1 MEAQANLL
9 RVLQEN
15 EIRRVGSNKT
25 IKVNV
30 RVLIATHKDLKQMVA
45 DKLFREDLYYRL
57 NVFELNLPPLRERA
71 ADTQQLADVI
81 LTKMCRRIH
90 RKAIRF
96 SEEAYQQ
103 LNHYHWPG
111 NVRELENVIERAV
124 ILCADKII
132 HTSDLGF
139 KKPLTIDCAI
149 KGKPDPVEHPL
160 SLDDYFIDV
169 VKRFQPQ
176 FNETELSKMLGI
188 SRKNLWE
195 RRLRLN
201 IPARE

>member
-1 MEAQANLL
+1 M
-9 RVLQEN
+9 
-15 EIRRVGSNKT
+15 
-25 IKVNV
+25 
-30 RVLIATHKDLKQMVA
+30 
-45 DKLFREDLYYRL
+45 
-57 NVFELNLPPLRERA
+57 
-71 ADTQQLADVI
+71 
-81 LTKMCRRIH
+81 
-90 RKAIRF
+90 
-96 SEEAYQQ
+96 
-103 LNHYHWPG
+103 
-111 NVRELENVIERAV
+111 RELENVIERAV
-124 ILCADKII
+124 ILCADKVI

-139 KKPLTIDCAI
+139 MKPLPIDYAI
-149 KGKPDPVEHPL
+149 EGKPDHVEHPL

>member
-1 MEAQANLL
+1 M
-9 RVLQEN
+9 
-15 EIRRVGSNKT
+15 
-25 IKVNV
+25 
-30 RVLIATHKDLKQMVA
+30 
-45 DKLFREDLYYRL
+45 
-57 NVFELNLPPLRERA
+57 
-71 ADTQQLADVI
+71 
-81 LTKMCRRIH
+81 
-90 RKAIRF
+90 
-96 SEEAYQQ
+96 
-103 LNHYHWPG
+103 
-111 NVRELENVIERAV
+111 RELENVIERAV
-124 ILCADKII
+124 ILCADKVI

-139 KKPLTIDCAI
+139 KKPLTIDSAI

>member
-1 MEAQANLL
+1 
-9 RVLQEN
+9 
-15 EIRRVGSNKT
+15 
-25 IKVNV
+25 
-30 RVLIATHKDLKQMVA
+30 
-45 DKLFREDLYYRL
+45 
-57 NVFELNLPPLRERA
+57 
-71 ADTQQLADVI
+71 
-81 LTKMCRRIH
+81 
-90 RKAIRF
+90 
-96 SEEAYQQ
+96 
-103 LNHYHWPG
+103 
-111 NVRELENVIERAV
+111 VRELENVIERAV
-124 ILCADKII
+124 ILCADKVI

-139 KKPLTIDCAI
+139 KKPLTIDSAI
-149 KGKPDPVEHPL
+149 KGKPDQVEHPL